1 MQEQD
6 DLDNEALLESDE
18 ELKDAND
25 LDVEV
30 DGEAKTSKVKEE
42 SKKSA
47 REISEKMAGKDIE
60 SSGEDSDGAD
70 DSKGLFINPLAVK
83 TGAAKDDDEEEWS
96 DDDSVDPKD
105 AKGKKKKDK
114 SLLGKRKR
122 KGSMDG
128 V

>member
-1 MQEQD
+1 VQCEDGQSHGD
-6 DLDNEALLESDE
+6 EERKEGSGLEEDLDGDMQS
-18 ELKDAND
+18 
-25 LDVEV
+25 
-30 DGEAKTSKVKEE
+30 SKVKEE

-70 DSKGLFINPLAVK
+70 DKQGLFINPLAVK
-83 TGAAKDDDEEEWS
+83 AGGAKNGDDDEEEWS

-122 KGSMDG
+122 KGDVDG
-128 V
+128 A